1 MSASAEIVARVRLR
15 ATRLRWLRSATPYL
29 FLMPALA
36 VLLLFVYRPL
46 AEALRLSFYQWN
58 LMPTT
63 PARFVGLDN
72 YRRVLTLPDIRQ
84 ATVNTVVV
92 TLGLMPFS
100 VLLPLGVAL
109 LTDGLAGRLRQL
121 YRALIFLPVVVAPVV
136 AAVVWSWLL
145 DPDHGLVNAVL
156 AALGVHP
163 ISFLGDSATALAT
176 IIGITGWK
184 LVGFSTLIIAA
195 ALAGLDRSLFEA
207 ARIDGA
213 GPWRIVRCLTLPL
226 LSPTLLF
233 LTLLTVLLG
242 AQWSFVYVNVLTEG
256 GPLGATTNIY
266 YLLWDYAFNTFSIGW
281 SAAAGMLLFV
291 VFALLAAA
299 GLHLSDRLA
308 FHHDD

>member
-1 MSASAEIVARVRLR
+1 MSASAEAAASPRVGVARLRRLPDPR
-15 ATRLRWLRSATPYL
+15 PYL
-29 FLMPALA
+29 FLLPALA
-36 VLLLFVYRPL
+36 VLGLFVYRQL

-63 PARFVGLDN
+63 PPRFVGIQN
-72 YRRVLTLPDIRQ
+72 YRRVLALPEMRQ
-84 ATVNTVVV
+84 AVVNTVVV
-92 TLGLMPFS
+92 TIGLLPFS
-100 VLLPLGVAL
+100 VLIPLGVAL
-109 LTDGLAGRLRQL
+109 LTDGLAGWLCQL
-121 YRALIFLPVVVAPVV
+121 YRAFIFLPVVVAPVV

-145 DPDHGLVNAVL
+145 DPDHGLINAGLV
-156 AALGVHP
+156 ALGVHP
-163 ISFLGDSATALAT
+163 VAFLGGSNTALAT

-184 LVGFSTLIIAA
+184 LVGFSTLSIAA
-195 ALAGLDRSLFEA
+195 ALAGLDRTLFDA

-213 GPWRIVRCLTLPL
+213 GPWRIVRAVTLPL

-291 VFALLAAA
+291 VFAVLAAV

-308 FHHDD
+308 FHHDE

>member
-1 MSASAEIVARVRLR
+1 MSAAATLPRVRDVER
-15 ATRLRWLRSATPYL
+15 RRRRLLDARPYL
-29 FLMPALA
+29 FLLPALA
-36 VLLLFVYRPL
+36 VLALFVYRPL

-63 PARFVGLDN
+63 PQRFVGLDN
-72 YRRVLTLPDIRQ
+72 YRRVLALPDMQQ
-84 ATVNTVVV
+84 AVFNTVVV
-92 TLGLMPFS
+92 TLGLLPFS

-109 LTDGLAGRLRQL
+109 LTDGLAGRLRQV

-145 DPDHGLVNAVL
+145 DPDHGLVDAAL

-163 ISFLGDSATALAT
+163 VAFLGDKATALAT

-195 ALAGLDRSLFEA
+195 ALAGLDRALFEA

-213 GPWRIVRCLTLPL
+213 GPWRIVRAVTLPL

-299 GLHLSDRLA
+299 GLYLSDRLA

>member
-1 MSASAEIVARVRLR
+1 VSAAATLPRVRDVER
-15 ATRLRWLRSATPYL
+15 RRRRLLDARPYL
-29 FLMPALA
+29 FLLPALA
-36 VLLLFVYRPL
+36 VLALFVYRPL

-63 PARFVGLDN
+63 PQRFVGLDN
-72 YRRVLTLPDIRQ
+72 YRRVLALPDMQQ
-84 ATVNTVVV
+84 AVFNTVVV
-92 TLGLMPFS
+92 TLGLLPFS

-109 LTDGLAGRLRQL
+109 LTDGLAGRLRQV

-145 DPDHGLVNAVL
+145 DPDHGLVDAAL

-163 ISFLGDSATALAT
+163 VAFLGDKATALAT

-195 ALAGLDRSLFEA
+195 ALAGLDRALFEA

-213 GPWRIVRCLTLPL
+213 GPWRIVRAVTLPL

-299 GLHLSDRLA
+299 GLYLSDRLA

>member
-1 MSASAEIVARVRLR
+1 MSAAATLPRVRAAER
-15 ATRLRWLRSATPYL
+15 RRRRLPDARPYL
-29 FLMPALA
+29 FLLPALA
-36 VLLLFVYRPL
+36 VLGLFVYRPL
-46 AEALRLSFYQWN
+46 ADALRLSFYQWN

-63 PARFVGLDN
+63 PQRFVGLDN
-72 YRRVLTLPDIRQ
+72 YRRVLALPDMRQ
-84 ATVNTVVV
+84 AVLNTVVV
-92 TLGLMPFS
+92 TLGLLPFS

-109 LTDGLAGRLRQL
+109 LTDGLAGRLRQV

-145 DPDHGLVNAVL
+145 DPDHGLVNTLL
-156 AALGVHP
+156 AACGVHP
-163 ISFLGDSATALAT
+163 VAFLGDSSTALAT

-184 LVGFSTLIIAA
+184 LVGFSTLIIAS
-195 ALAGLDRSLFEA
+195 ALAGLDRALFEA

-213 GPWRIVRCLTLPL
+213 GPWRIARAVTLPL

-256 GPLGATTNIY
+256 GPLGATSNIY

-291 VFALLAAA
+291 AFALLAAA

-308 FHHDD
+308 FHHDE